1 MIVVEE
7 LGMLNPAT
15 GRLVC
20 RKEADPRFLHPL
32 ALMEDEDGSDVEMTR
47 NVRDLA
53 HRPRKARN
61 GLLGLL
67 ASVNNAIGDVVKH
80 HCGSGGL
87 MLLQQ
92 PQTNDVASSRD
103 RLARH
108 LETNENVRK

>member
-1 MIVVEE
+1 MIVVED
-7 LGMLNPAT
+7 LGMLNPAA

-20 RKEADPRFLHPL
+20 RKEADPRVLHPL

-53 HRPRKARN
+53 YRPRKARN

-80 HCGSGGL
+80 AAVGG
-87 MLLQQ
+87 
-92 PQTNDVASSRD
+92 
-103 RLARH
+103 
-108 LETNENVRK
+108 